1 MADNTITRTDAE
13 TLIPPEVS
21 KEIIQGAIENSVCLS
36 MFHRLADLASNQR
49 QLNLTKA
56 LPTAGFVDG
65 DTGLKP
71 TSKVAWD
78 KKVINAE
85 EIAVIIP
92 ISENVLNDARDNGY
106 DIFENI
112 RPLIS
117 QAFGQVIDNAML
129 FGIDKPTSWR
139 SSLFETAT
147 TQGFTVTE
155 SGDLYA
161 NILGENGV
169 FGKVEESGFEVTGV
183 LAGIRMKSTLRAVR
197 DESGRPIFQSS
208 MQDSTRYALDGAPI
222 RFSKNGVWDNTKMK
236 MLAGDFSQAVY
247 AIRQDLTFKILTEGV
262 ISDSSGKVILNL
274 AQQDSVALRCVMR
287 LGWELPNPV
296 NAEKPNEDERLPFAI
311 LIPNASESEDSEQ
324 SNLETQAGEQT

>member
-1 MADNTITRTDAE
+1 MADNIITRTDAE
-13 TLIPPEVS
+13 ALIPPEVS
-21 KEIIQGAIENSVCLS
+21 TEIIKGAIQNSICLS
-36 MFHRLADLASNQR
+36 TFRRLRDLTTQQR
-49 QLNLTKA
+49 E
-56 LPTAGFVDG
+56 LPVLKSLPMAGFVNG

-71 TSKVAWD
+71 VSKLSWD
-78 KKVINAE
+78 KKVITAE

-92 ISENVLNDARDNGY
+92 IPESVLLDAKDNGY

-112 RPLIS
+112 HPEIS
-117 QAFGQVIDNAML
+117 QAFGQVIDDAML
-129 FGIDKPTSWR
+129 FGIDKPDKWR
-139 SSLFETAT
+139 DSLFETAT

-161 NILGENGV
+161 DILGENGV
-169 FGKVEESGFEVTGV
+169 FGRVEESGFEVAGV

-197 DESGRPIFQSS
+197 DTSGRPIFQSS
-208 MQDSTRYALDGAPI
+208 MQDSTRYAIDGAPI

-247 AIRQDLTFKILTEGV
+247 AIRQDLTFKVLTEGV

-287 LGWELPNPV
+287 LGWELPNPI

-311 LIPNASESEDSEQ
+311 LIPKASEPEDSGQ
-324 SNLETQAGEQT
+324 SNSETEAGGQT